1 MSSPHTPGAPGRWD
15 FFPWRFRRDAD
26 PAERIAQEGRHAT
39 LAADGAVLAADAF
52 IAPSAAVEVGELEV
66 GERAYVAAHA
76 YLSGSIRLGADSTVN
91 PFTVVRGNVS
101 IGRAVRIGAHT
112 SILGF
117 NHSFADLDTD
127 MFTQPH
133 SSRGITI
140 GDDVWIGSGVTI
152 VDGVTVGDH
161 SVIGAAAVVTRDVP
175 AWAVVAG
182 NPARV
187 IKDRRGP
194 SPAAAVDAAAP
205 ATATATASVA
215 SSSGSDSLAARLG
228 AFQDRVRE
236 QVPTLL
242 ARSFDPSLGDA
253 GLYRDPAAPL
263 VTIRAQCD
271 AIEISQLMLRVPPV
285 ERSAEQHIALL
296 QGWQSPT
303 SGLVAEIDADGVQRS
318 EALGLREHGAEYHV
332 LCVGYALDVL
342 GSAFAHPVQVV
353 ADLGAADLV
362 ADLESLDWVGRGWGS
377 GSYVDTLGTA
387 VRWNAALG
395 VAHQPGTVEAL
406 FGWISLNADPATGLW
421 SGSTP
426 DGGWMQA
433 VNGFYRGSRGTYAQ
447 FGVEIPHADAL
458 VDTVLRHA
466 SDQRYFGEV
475 RENACNVLDIVHP
488 LWLARHQTDH
498 RSAEVTALGSG
509 VVELILSQWVDDR
522 GFAFII
528 DRSLTDTSPRATP
541 GLQGTEMW
549 LSVLW
554 LAADL
559 AGLSDALSYR
569 PRGIHRPEPALSL
582 RRPLF

>member
-1 MSSPHTPGAPGRWD
+1 MSTPHTPVAPGRWD
-15 FFPWRFRRDAD
+15 FFPWRFRADAD
-26 PAERIAQEGRHAT
+26 AAERADQERRHAA

-52 IAPSAAVEVGELEV
+52 IAPSAALEVGELEV

-76 YLSGSIRLGADSTVN
+76 YLSGSVRLGADTTVN
-91 PFTVVRGNVS
+91 PFTVVRGTVT

-117 NHSFADLDTD
+117 NHSFADLDSD

-133 SSRGITI
+133 SSKGITI

-175 AWAVVAG
+175 AWSVVAG

-187 IKDRRGP
+187 IKDRRGAGAP
-194 SPAAAVDAAAP
+194 P
-205 ATATATASVA
+205 ATAASP
-215 SSSGSDSLAARLG
+215 DPLTTRLG
-228 AFQDRVRE
+228 AFQGRVRA

-242 ARSFDPSLGDA
+242 ANSFDPSLGDA
-253 GLYRDPAAPL
+253 GLYRDSAAPQ
-263 VTIRAQCD
+263 VTVRAQCD
-271 AIEISQLMLRVPPV
+271 AVEISQLLLGVPPV

-296 QGWQSPT
+296 QGLQSST
-303 SGLVAEIDADGVQRS
+303 SGLVAEVDADGIQRQ
-318 EALGLREHGAEYHV
+318 EALGLRDFGAEYHV

-353 ADLGAADLV
+353 ADLSACDLV
-362 ADLESLDWVGRGWGS
+362 IELDGLDWVDRGWGS
-377 GSYVDTLGTA
+377 GSYIDTLGTA
-387 VRWNAALG
+387 VRWNAARG
-395 VAHQPGTVEAL
+395 VEHQPGMVEAL
-406 FGWISLNADPATGLW
+406 FGWISLHADPATGLW
-421 SGSTP
+421 SGWTP
-426 DGGWMQA
+426 GEGWMQA
-433 VNGFYRGSRGTYAQ
+433 VNGFYRGSRGTWAQ
-447 FGVEIPHADAL
+447 FGVGIPYPDAL

-466 SDQRYFGEV
+466 GDARFFGDA

-488 LWLARHQTDH
+488 LWLARHQTSH
-498 RSAEVTALGSG
+498 RSAEVTALGRS
-509 VVELILSQWVDDR
+509 VVELILGQWVDDR
-522 GFAFII
+522 GLAFII
-528 DRSLTDTSPRATP
+528 DRSLTDSSPRATP

-559 AGLSDALSYR
+559 AGLGDAMTYR
-569 PRGIHRPEPALSL
+569 PKGIHRPEAALSL

>member
-1 MSSPHTPGAPGRWD
+1 MTTPHTPEAPGRWD

-26 PAERIAQEGRHAT
+26 AGERSDQERRHAA

-76 YLSGSIRLGADSTVN
+76 YVSGSIRLGADTTVN
-91 PFTVVRGNVS
+91 PFTVVRGKVT

-175 AWAVVAG
+175 AWSVVAG

-187 IKDRRGP
+187 IKDRRP
-194 SPAAAVDAAAP
+194 QAATSTTAVDP
-205 ATATATASVA
+205 
-215 SSSGSDSLAARLG
+215 LAVRLG
-228 AFQDRVRE
+228 AFQDRVRA

-242 ARSFDPSLGDA
+242 ANAFDPTLGEA
-253 GLYRDPAAPL
+253 GLYRDPAAPQ
-263 VTIRAQCD
+263 VTVRAQCD
-271 AIEISQLMLRVPPV
+271 AVEISQLMLGVPPAQ
-285 ERSAEQHIALL
+285 RSAGQHIALL
-296 QGWQSPT
+296 QGWQSST
-303 SGLVAEIDADGVQRS
+303 SGLVAEIDADGVQRAES
-318 EALGLREHGAEYHV
+318 TALGEHGAEYHV

-353 ADLGAADLV
+353 ADLSAADLV
-362 ADLESLDWVGRGWGS
+362 VQLDGLDWTGRGWGS
-377 GSYVDTLGTA
+377 GAYVDTLGTA
-387 VRWNAALG
+387 LRWNAGRG
-395 VAHQPGTVEAL
+395 VAHQPGMVEAL
-406 FGWISLNADPATGLW
+406 FGWISLHADPATGLW
-421 SGSTP
+421 SGATP
-426 DGGWMQA
+426 DAGWMQA

-447 FGVEIPHADAL
+447 FGVEVPHADAL

-466 SDQRYFGEV
+466 LDARYFTDA

-488 LWLARHQTDH
+488 LWLARHQTGH
-498 RSAEVTALGSG
+498 RSAEVKALGRG
-509 VVELILSQWVDDR
+509 VVELILEQWVDDR
-522 GFAFII
+522 GLAFVI
-528 DRSLTDTSPRATP
+528 DRSVTDTSPRTTP

-559 AGLSDALSYR
+559 AGLSTAMSYR
-569 PRGIHRPEPALSL
+569 PQGVHRPEPALSL
-582 RRPLF
+582 RRALF